1 MSPSKTNC
9 AFLGS
14 KIFTFCYVSNS
25 GLLQGYVKI
34 MCEPTEED
42 VDTEKGLLQF
52 YSCPFERLEEG
63 FDGMCGTT
71 KASLE

>member
-1 MSPSKTNC
+1 
-9 AFLGS
+9 
-14 KIFTFCYVSNS
+14 
-25 GLLQGYVKI
+25 